1 MEGDT
6 TVQGENFKAD
16 DDVPIAWH
24 GRNPRLYEE
33 LDHSYCATAWVD
45 CTCTDGVLAMHCI
58 RKKKTYFG
66 LTHSPLHMQMVR
78 ERLESEV
85 FNAFQ
90 TEDDEDL
97 AQADLIQFPTKLRG
111 KPKGKVTPK
120 HTNKEDAEGK
130 GHKGNKEDKGNKAD
144 KEGTRPKPDPKPA
157 KKDQA
162 KGGRPGSRRGR
173 SRVRRAERTP
183 QRRRLRR
190 LPSSNSSRT
199 WATAPRG
206 ATTTQRAPATSRTR
220 RRRSRARPLD
230 PPFDIGCWFFRQ
242 FMLSE
247 NGKSTMRR
255 SAHSL

>member
-16 DDVPIAWH
+16 GEVPMAWH

-33 LDHSYCATAWVD
+33 LDHSYCATPWAD

-97 AQADLIQFPTKLRG
+97 AQADLIQFLTKLRG

-120 HTNKEDAEGK
+120 PTNKEDKEGK
-130 GHKGNKEDKGNKAD
+130 GTKGNKEDKGNKAD
-144 KEGTRPKPDPKPA
+144 KEGTRPKTDPTPA
-157 KKDQA
+157 KKDPA
-162 KGGRPGSRRGR
+162 KGAQAVQEAAAAEDGCDEWSGLHSGEGAEGCPPQQAPGVGRRRRGG
-173 SRVRRAERTP
+173 
-183 QRRRLRR
+183 RRRLGGLRGRR
-190 LPSSNSSRT
+190 VG
-199 WATAPRG
+199 RG
-206 ATTTQRAPATSRTR
+206 GVER
-220 RRRSRARPLD
+220 RPLTRPLTHVGSSD
-230 PPFDIGCWFFRQ
+230 SSC
-242 FMLSE
+242 
-247 NGKSTMRR
+247 
-255 SAHSL
+255 